1 MEDAERYKEALEF
14 LQGRFEWGV
23 AEAVLIIM
31 QSYWLFVWRNDLDEA
46 LDFEDD
52 GDDEEL
58 VCFMNQ
64 RGNTQFIVYIQSMEI
79 YL

>member
-23 AEAVLIIM
+23 AEAVAHYYARAID
-31 QSYWLFVWRNDLDEA
+31 YLFEGMTWDEA

-52 GDDEEL
+52 GDDED
-58 VCFMNQ
+58 
-64 RGNTQFIVYIQSMEI
+64 
-79 YL
+79 